1 MHGDDDG
8 SGSGSE
14 NENEN
19 ENASDGNV
27 DVANP
32 SKQIAPSLMLL
43 LPYRLDL
50 VLSSDVPLLSDSS
63 LLPPIREREAELSTS
78 CPSSPSHLSDF
89 RAR

>member
-8 SGSGSE
+8 SGSGS
-14 NENEN
+14 ENEN

-32 SKQIAPSLMLL
+32 SKQVVPSLLSL
-43 LPYRLDL
+43 PPYRLGL

-78 CPSSPSHLSDF
+78 CASSPSHLSDF